1 MTATNIAPWLAQSR
15 WPTAPIR
22 LVARLGSGHTPSR
35 SVPEYWENCTVP
47 WITLADVWQLRSGNI
62 SVISETK
69 EKVSPLGLAHSAA
82 VKHPA
87 GTVILSRTASVGF
100 SAIMETDMA
109 TSQDFAT
116 WTCGPRLE
124 PRFLLHALRGM
135 APDLMRVATG
145 STHKT
150 IYMPDIEQLRV
161 PLPPLEE
168 QRRIADFLDAET
180 ARIDGL
186 VDAEQ
191 RLLDRLAERR
201 TAGVV
206 AAVSGSEHTGR
217 RRSTLA
223 WLESIPESWQE
234 VRVGLMA
241 RMGSGHTPSRS
252 HPEWWVDCTIPWV
265 TTGEVKQ
272 VRDDRLEDLHETREK
287 ISELGL
293 ANSAAELHPKGT
305 VFLCRTASAGYSG
318 VMASDMATSQD
329 FVTWTCGPLLNPY
342 YLLWCLRAMRPDLLG
357 RLAMGSTHKTIYVP
371 DLQMLRIPLPP
382 LDEQSEIVEAIR
394 RQNSRIDNLTDKVRR
409 QVELLTERR
418 QALITAAVTGQFDVS
433 TASGRNVT
441 DGVTA

>member
-1 MTATNIAPWLAQSR
+1 MTESRLAPWLSTSR

-35 SVPEYWENCTVP
+35 SKPEYWNYCTVP
-47 WITLADVWQLRSGNI
+47 WITLADVWQLRDGRTN
-62 SVISETK
+62 VITETK
-69 EKVSPLGLAHSAA
+69 EKISLLGLANSAA

-100 SAIMETDMA
+100 SAIMGGDMA

-116 WTCGPRLE
+116 WTCGPKLE
-124 PRFLLHALRGM
+124 PRYLLHALRGM
-135 APDLMRVATG
+135 ASDLKRVATG

-186 VDAEQ
+186 VDALQ
-191 RLLDRLAERR
+191 RELTLLTERR
-201 TAGVV
+201 SAGVA
-206 AAVSGSEHTGR
+206 AAVSGSNHTDR
-217 RRSTLA
+217 RPSTLT
-223 WLESIPESWQE
+223 WLETVPSAWQE
-234 VRVGLMA
+234 VRLGLLA

-252 HPEWWVDCTIPWV
+252 HPEWWTNCTIPWI
-265 TTGEVKQ
+265 TTGEVRQ
-272 VRDDRLEDLHETREK
+272 VRDDRIEDLHETREK
-287 ISELGL
+287 ISEPGL

-318 VMASDMATSQD
+318 VMGLDMATSQD
-329 FVTWTCGPLLNPY
+329 FVTWTCGPRLTPHF
-342 YLLWCLRAMRPDLLG
+342 LLWCLRAMRQDLLG

-371 DLQMLRIPLPP
+371 DLQGLRIPLPP
-382 LDEQSEIVEAIR
+382 TDEQREIVRSIR
-394 RQNSRIDNLTDKVRR
+394 RQNARIDALTDRVRR
-409 QVELLTERR
+409 QIDLLRERR
-418 QALITAAVTGQFDVS
+418 QALITAAVTGQFDV
-433 TASGRNVT
+433 TAASDRNVT
-441 DGVTA
+441 EGVSA